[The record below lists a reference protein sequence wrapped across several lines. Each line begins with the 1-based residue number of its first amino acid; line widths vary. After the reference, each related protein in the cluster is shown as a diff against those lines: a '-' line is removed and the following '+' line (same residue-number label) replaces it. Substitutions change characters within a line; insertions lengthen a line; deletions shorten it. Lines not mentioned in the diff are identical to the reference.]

1 MKYLILGIMLTF
13 SSAVAQDTT
22 VPPYL
27 DGMTREQIC
36 LNVGNLALM
45 IGRSYIH
52 YGKEPKVSNGA
63 RESSQFE
70 KRIIVETKRRVQE
83 LIEGKSGLT
92 SPELIE
98 RIVRQECMINL
109 KMRGETLI

>member
-1 MKYLILGIMLTF
+1 MKYLILGIMLPF

-22 VPPYL
+22 STPYL
-27 DGMTREQIC
+27 EGMTREQIC

-45 IGRSYIH
+45 ISRAYIH

-63 RESSQFE
+63 RESSEFE

-83 LIEGKSGLT
+83 LIGSENNLT
-92 SPELIE
+92 DPDSISM
-98 RIVRQECMINL
+98 IVARECMNNL
-109 KMRGETLI
+109 SNRSLI